1 MHCRFVCMLAI
12 GLAVLPFTVVVSALP
27 SKATPETG
35 ASFYPS
41 QSVRVEGISG
51 GRVKARASGLAV
63 GVEAARP
70 WSGVCLRFATS
81 VDVTPWREVVAS
93 VTNLTDEPLTLK
105 LHVKMSGK
113 ANSFLSGETTLAPRA
128 AGEIVAPVAP
138 GVHLSPFPIP
148 GLRGY
153 EADGTHLTVDDLRR
167 IGLVNV
173 FRPQGPRRSA
183 FGVLSVFPRVPRND
197 PWPEVAEKDFF
208 PFADRFGQY
217 RHADWS
223 GKTKSEADLAAAR
236 DAEDAWLAAHT
247 ESPIRG
253 GDRFGG
259 WAAGPQLRATG
270 FFRTEKA
277 DGKWWLVD
285 PDGRLF
291 WSHGIVG
298 VRIGHATGV
307 TGRERFF
314 EELPERND
322 PVFGVCWTTC
332 ARVTARSF
340 YRNFASYEAFSF
352 PRANMIRKYGSGYLE
367 TLGGRAYRRLRAWGV
382 NTIGNWSDAW
392 ALAAASLR
400 TPYVDWIESRTRPIK
415 TKLPGH
421 TIPDVFAPEFAA
433 NLEKA
438 AAARA
443 KRSGDDPWCVGWF
456 VDNEIGWGE
465 TDDAL
470 ARTVLAAPDDQPA
483 KVAFLKR
490 LAEKGIDPAHV
501 PYEELCAFSRLFEE
515 TYFSTVRAAV
525 KKHAPNRLYLGCRF
539 LAHRADAVWRTA
551 SRYCD
556 VMSVNV
562 YRDVPSVDLPD
573 GCEDRPLLIG
583 EYHFGALDRGLLH
596 AGIVP
601 VRDQADRAD
610 RYRRYVR
617 AARASKRIVGA
628 HWFLW
633 RDQALT
639 GRSDGECF
647 QSGFLDVTD
656 RPYPEM
662 VAAARELAGELYP
675 NSENQTTKKEAT
687 K

>member
-1 MHCRFVCMLAI
+1 MHCRFVRVLAI
-12 GLAVLPFTVVVSALP
+12 GLASLTFTVVGLVLP
-27 SKATPETG
+27 SVATPEAATP
-35 ASFYPS
+35 FYPS
-41 QSVRVEGISG
+41 PSVRVEGISG
-51 GRVKARASGLAV
+51 GRVKACAWGFAV
-63 GVEAARP
+63 GVEAERP
-70 WSGVCLRFATS
+70 WSGVRLRLAAPA
-81 VDVTPWREVVAS
+81 DVTPWREIVAV

-105 LHVKMSGK
+105 LHAKTPGK
-113 ANSFLSGETTLAPRA
+113 EHNFLFGEATLAPRA
-128 AGEIVAPVAP
+128 AGEIVAPIAP
-138 GVHLSPFPIP
+138 EVHLSPFPIS

-153 EADGTHLTVDDLRR
+153 ETDGSHLTVDDLRQ
-167 IGLVNV
+167 IGFVNV
-173 FRPQGPRRSA
+173 FRPQGPSRAA
-183 FGVLSVFPRVPRND
+183 FGVLSVFPRIPRND

-217 RHADWS
+217 RHADWP
-223 GKTKSEADLAAAR
+223 GKTKDESDLVAAR
-236 DAEDAWLAAHT
+236 DAEDAWLAAHA

-270 FFRTEKA
+270 FFRTEKV

-291 WSHGIVG
+291 WSQGIVG

-307 TGRERFF
+307 SGRERYF

-322 PVFGVCWTTC
+322 PVFGPCWTRYTRG
-332 ARVTARSF
+332 AARSF
-340 YRNFASYEAFSF
+340 YRDFGPYEAFSF
-352 PRANMIRKYGSGYLE
+352 PLANMIRKYGPGYLE
-367 TLGGRAYRRLRAWGV
+367 TLGPRAHRRLRAWGI

-392 ALAAASLR
+392 AMSATPLR
-400 TPYVDWIESRTRPIK
+400 TPYVDWIESRARPIK

-421 TIPDVFAPEFAA
+421 DVPDVFAPGFAA

-438 AAARA
+438 VAARA

-456 VDNEIGWGE
+456 VDNEIAWGE

-483 KVAFLKR
+483 KVAFLNR
-490 LAEKGIDPAHV
+490 LAEKGIDPANV

-515 TYFSTVRAAV
+515 TYFSTVRAAIR
-525 KKHAPNRLYLGCRF
+525 KHAPNRLYLGSRF
-539 LAHRADAVWRTA
+539 LARRADAVWRTA

-562 YRDVPSVDLPD
+562 YRNVPSIDLPD

-596 AGIVP
+596 TGLVP
-601 VRDQADRAD
+601 AHDQADRAD

-662 VAAARELAGELYP
+662 VEAARELAGELYP
-675 NSENQTTKKEAT
+675 NGEKEG

>member
-1 MHCRFVCMLAI
+1 M
-12 GLAVLPFTVVVSALP
+12 
-27 SKATPETG
+27 ATPEAGTP
-35 ASFYPS
+35 FYPS
-41 QSVRVEGISG
+41 PSVRVEGISG
-51 GRVKARASGLAV
+51 GRVKVCAWGVAV
-63 GVEAARP
+63 GVEADRP
-70 WSGVCLRFATS
+70 WSGVRLRLATPT
-81 VDVTPWREVVAS
+81 DVTPWREIVAV

-105 LHVKMSGK
+105 LHAKTPGK
-113 ANSFLSGETTLAPRA
+113 EHNFLFGETTLAPRA
-128 AGEIVAPVAP
+128 AGEIVASIAP
-138 GVHLSPFPIP
+138 EVHLSPFPIP

-153 EADGTHLTVDDLRR
+153 ETDGTHLTVDDLRQ
-167 IGLVNV
+167 IGFVNV
-173 FRPQGPRRSA
+173 FRPQGPRRAA
-183 FGVLSVFPRVPRND
+183 FGVLSVFPHTPRND
-197 PWPEVAEKDFF
+197 PWPEVAERDFF
-208 PFADRFGQY
+208 PFTDRFGQY
-217 RHADWS
+217 RHADWP
-223 GKTKSEADLAAAR
+223 GKTKDEVDLAAAR
-236 DAEDAWLAAHT
+236 DAEDAWLTSHA

-270 FFRTEKA
+270 FFRTEKV
-277 DGKWWLVD
+277 DGRWWLVD

-291 WSHGIVG
+291 WSQGIVG

-307 TGRERFF
+307 SGRERYF

-322 PVFGVCWTTC
+322 PVFGPCWTRYTRG
-332 ARVTARSF
+332 AARSF
-340 YRNFASYEAFSF
+340 YRDFGPYEAFSF

-367 TLGGRAYRRLRAWGV
+367 TLGSRAHRRLRAWGI

-392 ALAAASLR
+392 AMSAAPLH
-400 TPYVDWIESRTRPIK
+400 TPYVDWIESRARPIK

-421 TIPDVFAPEFAA
+421 DVPDVFAPGFAV

-438 AAARA
+438 VAARA

-456 VDNEIGWGE
+456 VDNEIAWGE

-483 KVAFLKR
+483 KVAFLNR
-490 LAEKGIDPAHV
+490 LAEKGIDPVHV

-515 TYFSTVRAAV
+515 IYFSTVRAAIR
-525 KKHAPNRLYLGCRF
+525 KYAPNRLYLGCRF
-539 LAHRADAVWRTA
+539 LARRADAVWRTA

-562 YRDVPSVDLPD
+562 YRNVPSIDLPD

-596 AGIVP
+596 TGLVP
-601 VRDQADRAD
+601 AHNQADRAD

-662 VAAARELAGELYP
+662 VVAARELAGELYP
-675 NSENQTTKKEAT
+675 NGEKEG

>member
-1 MHCRFVCMLAI
+1 MMMRTLAFS
-12 GLAVLPFTVVVSALP
+12 GLLLAVPTAVRAMESNV
-27 SKATPETG
+27 
-35 ASFYPS
+35 SFYPS
-41 QSVRVEGISG
+41 DYVRVEGIAG
-51 GRVKARASGLAV
+51 GRVKNCAWGLAV
-63 GVEAARP
+63 GVEADRP
-70 WSGVCLRFATS
+70 WSGVRLRFGS
-81 VDVTPWREVVAS
+81 PRDVTSWREIVAS
-93 VTNLTDEPLTLK
+93 VTNLTDRPLVLK
-105 LHVKMSGK
+105 LHAKTPGK
-113 ANSFLSGETTLAPRA
+113 EHNFLFGETTLAPCA
-128 AGEIVAPVAP
+128 AGEIVVPIAP
-138 GVHLSPFPIP
+138 GIHLSPFQIP

-153 EADGTHLTVDDLRR
+153 ETDGAHLTADDLRQ

-173 FRPQGPRRSA
+173 FRPRGPDRAA
-183 FGVLSVFPRVPRND
+183 FGVLSVFPRTPRND
-197 PWPEVAEKDFF
+197 PWPAVAEKDFF

-217 RHADWS
+217 RHADWP
-223 GKTKSEADLAAAR
+223 GKTHDETDLVAAR
-236 DAEDAWLAAHT
+236 AEEDAWLSAHA

-259 WAAGPQLRATG
+259 WSAGPQLRATG
-270 FFRTEKA
+270 FFRTEKVN
-277 DGKWWLVD
+277 GRWWLVD

-291 WSHGIVG
+291 WSQGIVG
-298 VRIGHATGV
+298 VRVGHATGV
-307 TGRERFF
+307 SGREKLFAW
-314 EELPERND
+314 LPAKDD
-322 PVFGVCWTTC
+322 PVFASCWR
-332 ARVTARSF
+332 RVGGGAARSF
-340 YRNFASYEAFSF
+340 YRDFGPYEEFSF
-352 PRANMIRKYGSGYLE
+352 ARANMIRKYGSDFLPVL
-367 TLGGRAYRRLRAWGV
+367 TSLVHRRLRAWGI

-392 ALAAASLR
+392 ALADAPLR
-400 TPYVDWIESRTRPIK
+400 TPYTDWIESKARPIK
-415 TKLPGH
+415 TNLPGH
-421 TIPDVFAPEFAA
+421 DIPDVFSPDFAV

-438 AAARA
+438 VVVRA
-443 KRSGDDPWCVGWF
+443 KRSGADPWCVGWF
-456 VDNEIGWGE
+456 VDNEIAWGE

-470 ARTVLAAPDDQPA
+470 ARTVLAAPNGQPA
-483 KVAFLKR
+483 KAAFLKR
-490 LAEKGIDPAHV
+490 LAEKGIDPTNV

-515 TYFSTVRAAV
+515 TYFSTVRAMV

-539 LAHRADAVWRTA
+539 LSRKADAVWRTA
-551 SRYCD
+551 SRFCD

-596 AGIVP
+596 AGLVP
-601 VRDQADRAD
+601 AHDQADRAD

-617 AARASKRIVGA
+617 AALASKRIVGA

-662 VAAARELAGELYP
+662 VTAACELAGEIYP
-675 NSENQTTKKEAT
+675 KIEKKEA

>member
-1 MHCRFVCMLAI
+1 MMRLLAL
-12 GLAVLPFTVVVSALP
+12 GLLVQTLP
-27 SKATPETG
+27 SVAAPEAG
-35 ASFYPS
+35 APFYPS
-41 QSVRVEGISG
+41 EPVRVEGLSG
-51 GRVKARASGLAV
+51 GRVKPRAWGLAV
-63 GVEAARP
+63 GVEAERP
-70 WSGVCLRFATS
+70 WSGVRLRLGGA
-81 VDVTPWREVVAS
+81 VDVTPWREIVAV
-93 VTNLTDEPLTLK
+93 VTNLTDAPLTLK
-105 LHVKMSGK
+105 LHAKTPGK
-113 ANSFLSGETTLAPRA
+113 EHNFLFGETTLAPYA
-128 AGEIVAPVAP
+128 AGEIVAPIAP
-138 GVHLSPFPIP
+138 DVHLSPFPIP

-153 EADGTHLTVDDLRR
+153 ETDGSHLTVDDLRR
-167 IGLVNV
+167 IGFVNV
-173 FRPQGPRRSA
+173 FRPQGPRRAA
-183 FGVLSVFPRVPRND
+183 FGLLSVFPRVPRND
-197 PWPEVAEKDFF
+197 PWPEVAEKGFF

-217 RHADWS
+217 RHADWP
-223 GKTKSEADLAAAR
+223 GKTHTEADLIAVR
-236 DAEDAWLAAHT
+236 NAEDAWLAAHAT
-247 ESPIRG
+247 SPIRG

-259 WAAGPQLRATG
+259 WATGPQLRATG
-270 FFRTEKA
+270 FFRTEKV

-291 WSHGIVG
+291 WSQGIVG

-307 TGRERFF
+307 TGRERFY
-314 EELPERND
+314 EELPNRD
-322 PVFGVCWTTC
+322 DSVFGACWTRC
-332 ARVTARSF
+332 ARGAARSF
-340 YRNFASYEAFSF
+340 YRDFGPYEAFSF
-352 PRANMIRKYGSGYLE
+352 PRANMIRKYGNGYLDA
-367 TLGGRAYRRLRAWGV
+367 LGPRAHRRLRAWGI

-392 ALAAASLR
+392 AMAAAPLR
-400 TPYVDWIESRTRPIK
+400 TPYVDWIESRARPIK

-421 TIPDVFAPEFAA
+421 DVPDVFAPGFAA

-438 AAARA
+438 VAARA
-443 KRSGDDPWCVGWF
+443 KCSGADPWCVGWF
-456 VDNEIGWGE
+456 VDNEIAWGE

-501 PYEELCAFSRLFEE
+501 PYEELCAFARLFEE

-539 LAHRADAVWRTA
+539 LARRADAVWRTA
-551 SRYCD
+551 ARFCD

-596 AGIVP
+596 TGLVP
-601 VRDQADRAD
+601 ARDQADRAD

-617 AARASKRIVGA
+617 AALASQRIVGA

-675 NSENQTTKKEAT
+675 KTEKKEAV